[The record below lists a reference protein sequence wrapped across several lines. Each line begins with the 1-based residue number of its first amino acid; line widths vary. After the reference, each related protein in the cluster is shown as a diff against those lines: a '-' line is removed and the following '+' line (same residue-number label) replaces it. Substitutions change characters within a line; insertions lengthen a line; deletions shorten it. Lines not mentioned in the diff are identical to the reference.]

1 MRTPS
6 TPLSDWNKPRT
17 VFVNSMSDLFHRD
30 VPDDFILR
38 VFETMVQC
46 PEHKFSSAH
55 QAGRS
60 TGEIVPG
67 DSLGRAMSGWEFS
80 VEDSRQLQRVKSL
93 RSTGA
98 GTKFLSLE
106 PLIGPLPELE
116 LEGISWVI
124 VGGESGPKAR
134 PMEQSW
140 VLDIRD
146 RCEDAGVPF
155 FFKQWGGKNKKKTGR
170 MLEGRTYDSM
180 PVADAVYQCG
190 NILGRTPAEDLGAGG
205 PQGAGT
211 RMAGRPGVPP
221 GTERLSGTPTP
232 TKDEKPCNVSAARR
246 FPSVMPSPTWT
257 APVKPIRVASPQA
270 RQVTGD

>member
-1 MRTPS
+1 MAQSKIEWTDVTWNPTTGCTKISAGCQHCYAETMARRLQS
-6 TPLSDWNKPRT
+6 MGVEKYEGGFALALHENALDAPLRWNKPRT

-46 PEHKFSSAH
+46 PKHKF
-55 QAGRS
+55 QVLTKRAGRLERLS
-60 TGEIVPG
+60 RRLPWASNVWMGV
-67 DSLGRAMSGWEFS
+67 S

-180 PVADAVYQCG
+180 PVAMLFT
-190 NILGRTPAEDLGAGG
+190 N
-205 PQGAGT
+205 
-211 RMAGRPGVPP
+211 
-221 GTERLSGTPTP
+221 
-232 TKDEKPCNVSAARR
+232 AAI
-246 FPSVMPSPTWT
+246 S
-257 APVKPIRVASPQA
+257 
-270 RQVTGD
+270 